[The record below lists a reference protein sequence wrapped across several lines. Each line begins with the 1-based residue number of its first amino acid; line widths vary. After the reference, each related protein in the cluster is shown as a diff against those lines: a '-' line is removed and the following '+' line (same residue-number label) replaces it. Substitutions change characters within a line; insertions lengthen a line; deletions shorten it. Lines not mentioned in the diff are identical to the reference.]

1 MVFDVGGSGSSEETS
16 MKRAWR
22 TTPVTAGVV
31 VWTLLVLSAVLAR
44 SAVAA
49 DAVEQWGI
57 HEITLKGPADGNPFV
72 DVQFS
77 ATFTC
82 QDRKFEAAGFYDGDG
97 TYRVRCMPD
106 RQGEW
111 RYETRSNKPE
121 LNGKA
126 GTFTCGKPTT
136 ANNHGPVR
144 VRNTFHF
151 EYADGTPHYSV
162 GTTSYAW
169 IHQGTEL
176 EEQTLKTLKAA
187 PFNKMRM
194 CVFPKWYSRN
204 HTEPQLYPFEGT
216 APDKWDFTKFNPKF
230 FQHLE
235 QRVGDLRNLG
245 IEADLILFHPY
256 DEGHWGFDRMPSD
269 ADDRYLHYVVARLAA
284 YRNVWWSMANEW
296 DFMKEKK
303 ETDFDRYFQI
313 VARDDPYAHLRSV
326 HNGRVIY
333 DQNKP
338 WVTHAS
344 IQNGAA
350 VADFGR
356 ALLYRDAY
364 RKPVVF
370 DEVKYEGDIEQR
382 WGNLSAEEMVHRFWQ
397 GTIAGTYVGHSETYK
412 HPQDILWWS
421 KGGVLH
427 GQSPPRIAFLRKVL
441 ESGPRDGLDPV
452 DKWQDDHT
460 AGKAGEYYLI
470 YFGKEKPTEWTF
482 ELPKAELTKDMK
494 FRVEILDTWDMTV
507 TPVDGEFTIRIVDGA
522 YRMPGDGPGP
532 IKLPG
537 KQYMALRIRRAG

>member
-1 MVFDVGGSGSSEETS
+1 MT
-16 MKRAWR
+16 RAWR
-22 TTPVTAGVV
+22 TTPVSAGVV
-31 VWTLLVLSAVLAR
+31 VWTVLVCAAVMTRPATSA
-44 SAVAA
+44 AA
-49 DAVEQWGI
+49 DTVEQWGI
-57 HEITLKGPADGNPFV
+57 HEVTLKGPSDGNPFV

-121 LNGKA
+121 LNGKT
-126 GTFTCGKPTT
+126 GTFTCGKPS
-136 ANNHGPVR
+136 ADNHGPVR

-151 EYADGTPHYSV
+151 EYADGTPHYDV
-162 GTTSYAW
+162 GTTCYAW

-176 EEQTLKTLKAA
+176 EEQTLKTLKTA

-204 HTEPQLYPFEGT
+204 RVEPQFYPFEGT

-235 QRVGDLRNLG
+235 QRVGDLRDLG

-256 DEGHWGFDRMPSD
+256 DEGHWGFDRMPAA

-303 ETDFDRYFQI
+303 ESDFDRFFQI
-313 VARDDPYAHLRSV
+313 VAREDPYNHLRSV
-326 HNGRVIY
+326 HNGRLIY
-333 DQNKP
+333 DHNKP

-344 IQNGAA
+344 IQNGSA

-356 ALLYRDAY
+356 AVLYRDAY

-397 GTIAGTYVGHSETYK
+397 GTIAGTYVGHGETYK

-460 AGKAGEYYLI
+460 AGKAGEYYLM
-470 YFGKEKPTEWTF
+470 YFGKEKPTEWKF

-507 TPVDGEFTIRIVDGA
+507 TPVEGEFTIRIVDGA